1 MENSISCS
9 LNKVMYPGES
19 GCETMGSREE
29 SGWTQYIDGFSEYNE
44 QLERDGLS
52 GYAVSASMMSDAGS
66 SPEWKQ
72 KLLNGLPKFPKRLNF
87 KSKRTQEISGDDSL
101 EDTASSPV
109 HSPKITMNFKSM
121 NLNSRQSS
129 DDHGNHMDM
138 STYEDT
144 KYNDTRNHGQEA
156 DINVEFTELRKKG
169 LCLVPISMLTNN
181 FDQYPSSACDG

>member
-1 MENSISCS
+1 MENS
-9 LNKVMYPGES
+9 MEES
-19 GCETMGSREE
+19 GCETVGSREE
-29 SGWTQYIDGFSEYNE
+29 SGWTQYIDGFSEYNK
-44 QLERDGLS
+44 QLQREGSS
-52 GYAVSASMMSDAGS
+52 GYAISESMVSDAGS

-129 DDHGNHMDM
+129 DDHDYHMVDGDI
-138 STYEDT
+138 STDEHS
-144 KYNDTRNHGQEA
+144 KYNNYINRRQEA
-156 DINVEFTELRKKG
+156 GINVEFTELRKKG
-169 LCLVPISMLTNN
+169 LCLVPIAMVTNN
-181 FDQYPSSACDG
+181 LD